1 MSRYTNAEDLNH
13 IIITDGLLKEL
24 HEIFPD
30 SLPSKLVSEPELCK
44 LIGQQQVIRWLKDK
58 QEEIKEASYKGDKT
72 SVRVT

>member
-1 MSRYTNAEDLNH
+1 MKY
-13 IIITDGLLKEL
+13 
-24 HEIFPD
+24 EIFPD